1 MNRKLAIL
9 QSEMEQCQNELRFL
23 GADTSLDSDRFY
35 MTGHGS
41 QAIPV
46 TFALEEFE
54 KDWDKIRTMPAFVE
68 WVQVTSKSYELNGI
82 LIQR

>member
-1 MNRKLAIL
+1 
-9 QSEMEQCQNELRFL
+9 
-23 GADTSLDSDRFY
+23 